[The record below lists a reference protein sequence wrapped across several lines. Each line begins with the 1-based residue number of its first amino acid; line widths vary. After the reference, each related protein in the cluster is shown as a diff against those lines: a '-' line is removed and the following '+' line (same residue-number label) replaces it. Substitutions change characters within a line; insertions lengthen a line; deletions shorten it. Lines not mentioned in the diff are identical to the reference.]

1 MSNRLK
7 NETSPYL
14 LQHAENP
21 VHWYPWGEEAFQ
33 KAKAEDKPIFLSIGY
48 STCHWCHV
56 MAHESFEDKKTAEIL
71 NMHFVS
77 IKVDRE
83 ERPDIDSVYM
93 AVCQAYTGSGGWP
106 MTIFMTWDKKP
117 FFAGTYFPV
126 QSRYGMP
133 GFSDLLL
140 AIVNRWKESRNIL
153 LESADD
159 MIAHL
164 KGNET
169 DGRRYG
175 AKDLTETA
183 VRMFKQS
190 FDEANGGFGGAPK
203 FPTPHNLLFLTLY
216 SVQNRD
222 AAVLYMVEKTL
233 LRMRKGGIF
242 DQIGYGFSRYS
253 TDERF
258 LAPHFEKMLYD
269 NALLMMAYTGAYR
282 ATKKEIF
289 FETAKKTA
297 EYVLREMV
305 SPEGGFYSAQD
316 ADSEGVE
323 GRYYTFTLQEILAV
337 LGKEQGQRFAEAFDI
352 TENGNFEGGNIP
364 NLLKNSGNSDT
375 VTAEFREE
383 IQLLYAHRRSRVK
396 LHLDDKIL
404 LSWNALMIAAFAMLY
419 RVSGQE
425 LYLQTAQEAQRF
437 VEQNLSEGEK
447 LYASYREG
455 KRSEHGFLDDYAFSI
470 AALLE
475 LYRATFEEEY
485 LERAIR
491 FCKEAE
497 RRFADRENGGY
508 FLCEKEN
515 TELFMNPKEAYDG
528 AIPSGN
534 SVMMYNLVRLY
545 QLTEHAEYDTLI
557 KRQMEFMDRQVE
569 EYPAGHSMYLFAKML
584 YENPPEHITVV
595 LKEKEEREL
604 LWGKLPFLANVT
616 VVSDCTKYP
625 LINEKT
631 TYYVC
636 KNHACLPPKNE
647 L

>member
-1 MSNRLK
+1 MSNRLR

-56 MAHESFEDKKTAEIL
+56 MAHESFEDERTAELL
-71 NMHFVS
+71 NRHFVS

-93 AVCQAYTGSGGWP
+93 SVCQAYTGSGGWP

-126 QSRYGMP
+126 KSRYGMP

-140 AIVNRWKESRNIL
+140 AIVNRWKENRKIL
-153 LESADD
+153 LESAEE

-164 KGNET
+164 KGKET
-169 DGRRYG
+169 DGRRNG
-175 AKDLTETA
+175 EKDLTETA
-183 VRMFKQS
+183 VKIFKQS
-190 FDEANGGFGGAPK
+190 FDEVNGGFGGAPK

-269 NALLMMAYTGAYR
+269 NALLLMAYAAAYR

-289 FETAKKTA
+289 FEAAEKTA
-297 EYVLREMV
+297 EYVIREMT
-305 SPEGGFYSAQD
+305 SEEGGFYSAQD

-323 GRYYTFTLQEILAV
+323 GRYYTFSLQEILAV
-337 LGKEQGQRFAEAFDI
+337 LGKERGQRFAVAFDI
-352 TENGNFEGGNIP
+352 TENGNFEGVNIP
-364 NLLKNSGNSDT
+364 NLLKNNGNSDT
-375 VTAEFREE
+375 ITAEFREE
-383 IQLLYAHRRSRVK
+383 IQLLYAHRRGRAK

-404 LSWNALMIAAFAMLY
+404 LSWNAMMITALSMLY
-419 RVSGQE
+419 RVSGRE
-425 LYLQTAQEAQRF
+425 RYLQAAQNAQRF
-437 VEQNLSEGEK
+437 IEQNLAEGEK
-447 LYASYREG
+447 FNASYRKG
-455 KRSEHGFLDDYAFSI
+455 KRSGHGFLDDYAFYI

-475 LYRATFEEEY
+475 LYQATFEEEY
-485 LERAIR
+485 LEQAIR
-491 FCKEAE
+491 VCKGAE
-497 RRFADRENGGY
+497 KRFAARENGGY

-515 TELFMNPKEAYDG
+515 TELFMNPKEVYDG

-534 SVMMYNLVRLY
+534 SVMMYNLVRLS
-545 QLTEHAEYDTLI
+545 QLTENPEYDTLI
-557 KRQMEFMDRQVE
+557 KRQLEFMDRQAA
-569 EYPAGHSMYLFAKML
+569 EYPAGNSMYLLAKML
-584 YENPPEHITVV
+584 YENPPEHITVL
-595 LKEKEEREL
+595 LKNKEEREL
-604 LWGKLPFLANVT
+604 LWGKMPFLANVT
-616 VVSDCTKYP
+616 VVSENMKYP

-636 KNHACLPPKNE
+636 KNHACLLPKNE